1 MIPRLATFL
10 LLLASLSARVVLSE
24 TVVDVAA
31 AIATAEKALLESQVV
46 LSSLDNLTDNVSK
59 VILSETAA
67 LEKSFGELDAQTK
80 EVELLVRDVN
90 AKQLKVIV
98 SKLEEIRDKEGKRR
112 NREDVINGEGV
123 TLSELKE
130 LFKPETILAESE
142 AKVEEWVLGIL
153 EEEMLV
159 LQKEWGAALAPDAPD
174 NCVTPEQALNVVQEA
189 LLNHSRDVIGI
200 LDHANGATILHE
212 FTSQTY
218 TPPPEPSQLLG
229 SVWWRKY
236 IPEDWELMLP
246 EGWEDWNVG
255 LPQSILHT
263 VGKGGAAA
271 APPETIL
278 HPNVLPGS
286 CWPMQGRRGKV
297 MVSLPY
303 PVQVTAITLDHVSH
317 HLLMDK
323 EEQLK
328 SAPKNVRV
336 FGYPPCRGDCDG
348 LTFDSTKKHLLG
360 EIEYD
365 IEKPSI
371 QTFPVEDGGEAIAAG
386 SCSVEV
392 EAPACDG
399 GLGLQDEE
407 TEGLYSAIQ
416 LEVVNNWGN
425 EAYTCLYRVR
435 VHGEPEI

>member
-1 MIPRLATFL
+1 MILRLLPTFL
-10 LLLASLSARVVLSE
+10 LLLASLLARVVLSE

-31 AIATAEKALLESQVV
+31 VIATAEKALLESQVV
-46 LSSLDNLTDNVSK
+46 LKLLDNLTDNVSS
-59 VILSETAA
+59 VILSETSAF
-67 LEKSFGELDAQTK
+67 EKVYDELDAQTK

-98 SKLEEIRDKEGKRR
+98 NKLEEIREKEGKRR
-112 NREDVINGEGV
+112 NREDVITGEGV

-130 LFKPETILAESE
+130 LLKPETILGESE
-142 AKVEEWVLGIL
+142 AKVEEWVLDIV
-153 EEEMLV
+153 EKEMLV
-159 LQKEWGAALAPDAPD
+159 LEKEWRAALAPDAPD

-212 FTSQTY
+212 FTSETY

-236 IPEDWELMLP
+236 VPEDWELMLP
-246 EGWEDWNVG
+246 EGWENWNVG
-255 LPQSILHT
+255 LAPSIFHT
-263 VGKGGAAA
+263 LGKGGSTAG
-271 APPETIL
+271 PETIL

-336 FGYPPCRGDCDG
+336 FGYPPCQGDCAG
-348 LTFDSTKKHLLG
+348 LTFDSTKKHLLA

-371 QTFPVEDGGEAIAAG
+371 QTFSVGDGGEAIAVG
-386 SCSVEV
+386 SCSAEV
-392 EAPACDG
+392 EAAACDA
-399 GLGLQDEE
+399 GLGSEDEE

>member
-1 MIPRLATFL
+1 M

-31 AIATAEKALLESQVV
+31 AIASAEKALLETKVV
-46 LSSLDNLTDNVSK
+46 LSSLDKLKDKAST
-59 VILSETAA
+59 VIMNETAA
-67 LEKSFGELDAQTK
+67 FEKSYGELDARTK
-80 EVELLVRDVN
+80 EVEMLVRDVN
-90 AKQLKVIV
+90 AKHLRVIV
-98 SKLEEIRDKEGKRR
+98 NKLEEVRDKEGKRR

-142 AKVEEWVLGIL
+142 AKVEEWVLDII
-153 EEEMLV
+153 EKEMLV
-159 LQKEWGAALAPDAPD
+159 LEKEWGASVAPDAPE

-189 LLNHSRDVIGI
+189 LLNHSRDDIGI
-200 LDHANGATILHE
+200 LDHARGATILHE
-212 FTSQTY
+212 FTSETY
-218 TPPPEPSQLLG
+218 TPPPEPNQLLG

-236 IPEDWELMLP
+236 IPEDWERLLP
-246 EGWEDWNVG
+246 EGWENWNVG
-255 LPQSILHT
+255 LAPSIVRML
-263 VGKGGAAA
+263 GKEGAS

-323 EEQLK
+323 EKQLK
-328 SAPKNVRV
+328 SAPKNVRI
-336 FGYPPCRGDCDG
+336 FGYPPCRGDCAG
-348 LTFDSTKKHLLG
+348 LTFDSSKKYLLA

-371 QTFPVEDGGEAIAAG
+371 QTFSVEASGEAIAAG
-386 SCSVEV
+386 SCSATVE
-392 EAPACDG
+392 EAACDA
-399 GLGLQDEE
+399 GLGSQDEY

-425 EAYTCLYRVR
+425 EDYTCLYRVR

>member
-1 MIPRLATFL
+1 
-10 LLLASLSARVVLSE
+10 
-24 TVVDVAA
+24 
-31 AIATAEKALLESQVV
+31 
-46 LSSLDNLTDNVSK
+46 VST
-59 VILSETAA
+59 VILNETAA
-67 LEKSFGELDAQTK
+67 LEKAFGELDAQTK
-80 EVELLVRDVN
+80 EIELLVRDVN
-90 AKQLKVIV
+90 ARQLKVIV
-98 SKLEEIRDKEGKRR
+98 NKLEEIREKEGKRR

-142 AKVEEWVLGIL
+142 AKVEAFVLGIL
-153 EEEMLV
+153 EEEMVALK
-159 LQKEWGAALAPDAPD
+159 KEWVAANAPDAPE

-189 LLNHSRDVIGI
+189 LLNHTRDVIGI
-200 LDHANGATILHE
+200 VDHADGATILHE
-212 FTSQTY
+212 FTSETY

-229 SVWWRKY
+229 GVWWRKY

-246 EGWEDWNVG
+246 EGWENWSVG
-255 LPQSILHT
+255 LPQSLFHT
-263 VGKGGAAA
+263 MGMGSAAA

-303 PVQVTAITLDHVSH
+303 PVQVTAITLDHVSS

-336 FGYPPCRGDCDG
+336 FGYPPCRGDCAG
-348 LTFDSTKKHLLG
+348 LTFDSSKKNLLA

-365 IEKPSI
+365 IEKSSI
-371 QTFPVEDGGEAIAAG
+371 QTFSVGDGGEAIAAG
-386 SCSVEV
+386 SCSADI
-392 EAPACDG
+392 EAAACDA

-407 TEGLYSAIQ
+407 IEGLYSAIQ